1 MTDELMSSPN
11 DYTQNYPFCILKLL
25 VETFLHSTNLTD
37 QSKFDNSPQ
46 WLRYFY
52 LKTLRTSKINSPMSP
67 PSLEIFIPT
76 DWHNNILYSQIQRNC
91 LGINWNI
98 TSAKEFKIGE
108 NHHKIIKKD

>member
-1 MTDELMSSPN
+1 
-11 DYTQNYPFCILKLL
+11 
-25 VETFLHSTNLTD
+25 
-37 QSKFDNSPQ
+37 
-46 WLRYFY
+46 
-52 LKTLRTSKINSPMSP
+52 MSP

-108 NHHKIIKKD
+108 YHHKIV